1 MKTNNKIIH
10 IPKTFK
16 LKMTPVPRC
25 LTPQQVQPTG
35 FDTDAI
41 YLAEPYTKRA
51 EIKNCRNVRHF
62 YNTTKTIL
70 IKEYN

>member
-10 IPKTFK
+10 IPKTLK

-51 EIKNCRNVRHF
+51 EIKNCRNVRLL
-62 YNTTKTIL
+62 YNITDAKL
-70 IKEYN
+70 NKEYN